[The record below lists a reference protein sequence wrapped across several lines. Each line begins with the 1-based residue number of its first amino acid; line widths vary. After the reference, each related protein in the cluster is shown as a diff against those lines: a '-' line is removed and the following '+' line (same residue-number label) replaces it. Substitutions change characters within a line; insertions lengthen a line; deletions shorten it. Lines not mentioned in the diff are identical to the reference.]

1 MLYIVATPI
10 GNLEDITL
18 RAIRT
23 LKEVDFIAAEDTRH
37 VQILLQKYE
46 IQKPTISFHG
56 WSDDR
61 KLSHLMQILQEGKSI
76 ALVSDAGTPG
86 ISDPG
91 YVLVKAAIEAG
102 IKVVPIP
109 GASAVI
115 TALSASGM
123 PTHQFLYLGF
133 LPMKK
138 GRQTLLETFQEETRT
153 IVFYESPHRIVKS
166 LNEFAQKFPGRPI
179 VIARELTKIYEEFFR
194 GTTEQAAEYF
204 AKKTPK
210 GEFVIMLGAK
220 QNRGNKYPQN
230 NDDQDE
236 QNDEDENN

>member
-18 RAIRT
+18 RAVRT
-23 LKEVDFIAAEDTRH
+23 LKEVDYIAAEDTRH

-46 IQKPTISFHG
+46 IQKPTISFHA
-56 WSDDR
+56 WSDAR
-61 KLSHLMQILQEGKSI
+61 KLAHLMDILKEGKSI

-91 YVLVKAAIEAG
+91 YVLVKAAIDAG
-102 IKVVPIP
+102 IRIVPIP

-115 TALSASGM
+115 TALCASGL

-138 GRQTLLETFQEETRT
+138 GRQTMLKTFAEEERT
-153 IVFYESPHRIVKS
+153 IVFYESPHRLLKT
-166 LNEFAQKFPGRPI
+166 LAEFAQLFPGRRM

-194 GTTEQAAEYF
+194 GTTEQALEYF
-204 AKKTPK
+204 QKKTPK
-210 GEFVIMLGAK
+210 GEFVLMLGGAHEAK
-220 QNRGNKYPQN
+220 PF
-230 NDDQDE
+230 DDQL
-236 QNDEDENN
+236 

>member
-18 RAIRT
+18 RAVRT
-23 LKEVDFIAAEDTRH
+23 LKEVDYVAAEDTRH

-46 IQKPTISFHG
+46 IQKPTISFHA
-56 WSDDR
+56 WSDGR
-61 KLSHLMQILQEGKSI
+61 KLAQLLEILKEGKSI

-91 YVLVKAAIEAG
+91 YVLVKAAIDAG
-102 IKVVPIP
+102 IRVVPIP

-115 TALSASGM
+115 TALCASGL

-138 GRQTLLETFQEETRT
+138 GRQTLLKTFTEEERT
-153 IVFYESPHRIVKS
+153 IVFYESPHRLMKT
-166 LNEFAQKFPGRPI
+166 LAEFAQLFPGRRM

-194 GTTEQAAEYF
+194 GTTEQALEYF
-204 AKKTPK
+204 QMKTPK
-210 GEFVIMLGAK
+210 GEFVIMLSGA
-220 QNRGNKYPQN
+220 
-230 NDDQDE
+230 
-236 QNDEDENN
+236 

>member
-18 RAIRT
+18 RAIRI
-23 LKEVDFIAAEDTRH
+23 LKEVDYIAAEDTRH

-46 IQKPTISFHG
+46 IQKPAISFHA

-61 KLSHLMQILQEGKSI
+61 KLSQLTDMLKQGKSI

-102 IKVVPIP
+102 ISIVPIP
-109 GASAVI
+109 GPSAVI
-115 TALSASGM
+115 TALCASGL

-133 LPMKK
+133 LPVKK
-138 GRQTLLETFQEETRT
+138 GRQTMLETFKDEERT
-153 IVFYESPHRIVKS
+153 IIFYESPHRIIKTLS
-166 LNEFAQKFPGRPI
+166 EFAQKFPGRPM
-179 VIARELTKIYEEFFR
+179 VVARELTKIYEEFFR
-194 GTTEQAAEYF
+194 GTTEEALAHFE
-204 AKKTPK
+204 KKSPK
-210 GEFVIMLGAK
+210 GEFVVMLGGAT
-220 QNRGNKYPQN
+220 R
-230 NDDQDE
+230 ND
-236 QNDEDENN
+236 